1 MDRAAARLQPARR
14 GRDPLRDARQ
24 ADTGL
29 GMDAD
34 TRARIFEPFFTTKG
48 LGKGTGLGL
57 STVYGIVQQ
66 SSGSIHLM
74 VTDVI
79 MPGGT
84 GPRAADEI
92 KPARP
97 ERNSLRARQLLKV
110 REALNPPPRDLAE

>member
-1 MDRAAARLQPARR
+1 
-14 GRDPLRDARQ
+14 
-24 ADTGL
+24 
-29 GMDAD
+29 MDAD

-66 SSGSIHLM
+66 SGGSIHLM

-92 KPARP
+92 KAARP
-97 ERNSLRARQLLKV
+97 EANVLFGLDSLLL
-110 REALNPPPRDLAE
+110 